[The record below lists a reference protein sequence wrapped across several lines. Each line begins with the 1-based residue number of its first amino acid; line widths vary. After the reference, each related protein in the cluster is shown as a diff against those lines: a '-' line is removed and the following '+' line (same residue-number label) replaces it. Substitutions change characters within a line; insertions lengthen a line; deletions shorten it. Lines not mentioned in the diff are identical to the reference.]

1 MGKRVTKAEL
11 WEVVRAA
18 RRFRAA
24 LAALEGRPHDWRYL
38 LDDPAGDEL
47 ARAQAALF
55 EALDAL
61 EARRAP
67 RPGQNE
73 EGDGGQLELFLPR
86 KPRAKPAAETFV
98 SKFKSPREASG

>member
-11 WEVVRAA
+11 WEVVQAA

-24 LAALEGRPHDWRYL
+24 LAALENRPPDWRYL

-61 EARRAP
+61 EARRASHK
-67 RPGQNE
+67 
-73 EGDGGQLELFLPR
+73 GDAERDDTGQLELFLPR
-86 KPRAKPAAETFV
+86 KQRAKPAGETFV
-98 SKFKSPREASG
+98 SKFKSPREK